1 MISNQ
6 HKTIFVHIPKVA
18 GQSIETIFLDDLGLK
33 WNERD
38 ALLMRIKKPEELGP
52 HRLAHLR
59 AKDYVSLGYIDAASF
74 DAFFK
79 FSFVRDP
86 YARVLSLYHY
96 LGYSRIISMEKYV
109 EKVLAKKV
117 SENHFFYQSQYE
129 YLFSDSGQLLVDFVG
144 KLEQISADI
153 KVVLNKTGLAGKQL
167 PHVNKSEKG
176 LKRGLTSLLTNPSL
190 LVHFRFGKL
199 LSKKKV
205 KTLSEREK
213 EMIYQLYA
221 KDFEHFD
228 YEK

>member
-1 MISNQ
+1 MISTQ

-33 WNERD
+33 WNQRD
-38 ALLMRIKKPEELGP
+38 ALLMRIKKPEEQGP

-59 AKDYVSLGYIDAASF
+59 AKDYVSLGYIDAATF

-79 FSFVRDP
+79 FSFVRNP

-96 LGYSRIISMEKYV
+96 LGYSRIISIEKFV

-117 SENHFFYQSQYE
+117 SEHHFFYQSQYE
-129 YLFSDSGQLLVDFVG
+129 YLYSDTGELLVDFVG
-144 KLEQISADI
+144 KLEQLSEDI
-153 KVVLNKTGLAGKQL
+153 KVILSKTGQEGKPM

-176 LKRGLTSLLTNPSL
+176 LKRGLTSLLTNPTL
-190 LVHFRFGKL
+190 LAHLRFDKL
-199 LSKKKV
+199 LSNKKV
-205 KTLSEREK
+205 KSLSEHEK

-221 KDFEHFD
+221 KDFEHFA